1 MDRVELTLGDVGG
14 DVAEV
19 TEADSSRECPECG
32 SGDMTRMGDWF
43 RCRDCELAAHSDV
56 TGAWNILRQEV
67 GPMAQPAA
75 LSAERD
81 RDAPTDG
88 AYWQWNEHDWIPA
101 DFGEQSRSLD
111 QPSLSE
117 PVSSQP
123 G

>member
-1 MDRVELTLGDVGG
+1 M
-14 DVAEV
+14 A
-19 TEADSSRECPECG
+19 
-32 SGDMTRMGDWF
+32 
-43 RCRDCELAAHSDV
+43 
-56 TGAWNILRQEV
+56 GAWNMLQSEM
-67 GPMAQPAA
+67 GPMARPAA

-111 QPSLSE
+111 QPSLSK
-117 PVSSQP
+117 PASSQP